1 MMPFFVWMV
10 GFAVTYVYV
19 DSKSGDSVA
28 ALPSAILW
36 PLYWGYRLVKL
47 LTAVSRNF

>member
-1 MMPFFVWMV
+1 MMAFFVWIV

-19 DSKSGDSVA
+19 ERKSGDTVA

-47 LTAVSRNF
+47 LTTVSRSF